1 MESRFAATIRN
12 HLHVL
17 LIVPLVV
24 IVMTWPTFPLLFETD
39 DYWFH
44 TRHVDLWYRMW
55 EAWRLERV
63 LAGQAQLFDTT
74 TIFHPHGV
82 SLAFQHISLPHAF
95 LFLVLVKFIP
105 ADSAYNLLFL
115 LILCFNAYCAY
126 VLILHLLHEKWSA
139 LYGAIVV
146 AVCIPFISGST
157 SPDITMIGTIPL
169 TIYFFHRY
177 VMDGRRIFA
186 ALAGLCAGVTAFI
199 GVYTFVFI
207 LISVG
212 IIAVFLACSR
222 WKILSILRGLLLFTI
237 VCVSIS
243 SFRFYPMIV
252 DASVL
257 KEGLETHLHIVRSN
271 DVFECCA
278 FTANP
283 FTQILF
289 RELFPILPDS
299 TFDSLPLGR
308 SSAYLGYINLF
319 FLLCA
324 LLHKPLWRRL
334 APWLATLACFAIL
347 RLGHFLTI
355 NGQEYRNILLPEHYL
370 SEWFPAIFG
379 NIHDQRHYQFAVVVL
394 LAILASA
401 GLARLIRSKSPLVR
415 ATVVLISALIL
426 GIEFYIP
433 PSGNTVERAKMA
445 YIDWLSTETDSS
457 IKLINL
463 PQGIRNALYYLFLQ
477 TFNDYPLA
485 FGHSSR
491 NPESARTYIRR
502 NALLNAWDENR
513 SSHCLP
519 HLKRA
524 YVSALDQLLADGFTH
539 VVVHYWLF
547 GDQFINHSFWNVPA
561 SYDDG
566 MVRVYRLRDLR
577 LSCESRKIELSP
589 IKHFADSPSAIPGRR
604 SSIIS
609 FHPSESI
616 DEDLFA
622 YLASLFS
629 DWRSLAHLYLDNGN
643 PAIQS
648 AGMSI
653 PDLESFARD
662 NQMIYLIYNM
672 RDLDS
677 AVLPSLLTFERF
689 NLCQREEHEDGS
701 VIEHYL
707 SRDFSCA
714 LVNSSQ
720 PLQVDYD
727 NGARLVNATLEIT
740 QNQLT
745 LQAMWSGLPREPHS
759 VSLQVF
765 DDEGAKVLGQDS
777 TIGHVSLA
785 RHHADISKLPP
796 GNYVVKLIVYDFNT
810 RVSVSGVA
818 TGTSTRFERE
828 LEIATIDRA

>member
-1 MESRFAATIRN
+1 MGTRCVVTLRS

-24 IVMTWPTFPLLFETD
+24 IVMTWPTFARLFEAD

-55 EAWRLERV
+55 DAWRLERV
-63 LAGQAQLFDTT
+63 LAGQAQLFDTK

-126 VLILHLLHEKWSA
+126 ILIFHLFDEKWSA

-146 AVCIPFISGST
+146 AVCIPFVSGST

-177 VMDGRRIFA
+177 VMDCRWSFA
-186 ALAGLCAGVTAFI
+186 ALAGLCAGLTAFI
-199 GVYTFVFI
+199 GIYNFVFI
-207 LISVG
+207 LMSVG

-222 WKILSILRGLLLFTI
+222 WKLLSYWRGLLLFII
-237 VCVSIS
+237 VCVTIS

-257 KEGLETHLHIVRSN
+257 KEGLETHLHKARSN
-271 DVFECCA
+271 DVFDCCV

-289 RELFPILPDS
+289 RELFPISPDS
-299 TFDSLPLGR
+299 TIDSLRFGR
-308 SSAYLGYINLF
+308 SFAYLGYINLF
-319 FLLCA
+319 FLFCA
-324 LLHKPLWRRL
+324 LLYKPLWRRL

-355 NGQEYRNILLPEHYL
+355 NGLEYRNILLPEYYL
-370 SEWFPAIFG
+370 SQWFPAIFG
-379 NIHDQRHYQFAVVVL
+379 NIYDQRHYQFAVVVP

-401 GLARLIRSKSPLVR
+401 GLARLIRSKSPPVR
-415 ATVVLISALIL
+415 ATVVLFSVLTL
-426 GIEFYIP
+426 GIEFYVP

-445 YIDWLSTETDSS
+445 YMDWLSTETDNS

-463 PQGIRNALYYLFLQ
+463 PQGTRNALYYLFLQ

-485 FGHSSR
+485 FGYSHR

-502 NALLNAWDENR
+502 NALLNAWVDDR

-524 YVSALDQLLADGFTH
+524 YISALDELLADGFTH
-539 VVVHYWLF
+539 VVLHNWIYD
-547 GDQFINHSFWNVPA
+547 DQFVNHSLWNLPA
-561 SYDDG
+561 AYDDG
-566 MVRVYRLRDLR
+566 WVSVYRLRDLH
-577 LSCESRKIELSP
+577 LSCDFRQIEP
-589 IKHFADSPSAIPGRR
+589 APFGHFAASPWAFPGRR
-604 SSIIS
+604 SSILS
-609 FHPSESI
+609 FHPSKSI

-629 DWRSLAHLYLDNGN
+629 DWRSLLHLYLDSGELR
-643 PAIQS
+643 IQN
-648 AGMSI
+648 AGDSI
-653 PDLESFARD
+653 RDLESFARD
-662 NQMIYLIYNM
+662 NQVIYLIYNL
-672 RDLDS
+672 RDLES
-677 AVLPSLLTFERF
+677 ATLPSQLTFERF
-689 NLCQREEHEDGS
+689 NLCLREEHQDGA
-701 VIEHYL
+701 VIELYL
-707 SRDFSCA
+707 VRDFSCTLVDSGQA
-714 LVNSSQ
+714 LH
-720 PLQVDYD
+720 VDYD
-727 NGARLVNATLEIT
+727 NGARLVNAVAEVT
-740 QNQLT
+740 QDFLDIQLI
-745 LQAMWSGLPREPHS
+745 WSSLPSEPHS
-759 VSLQVF
+759 VSLQIF
-765 DDEGAKVLGQDS
+765 DAAGAKVLGQDS
-777 TIGHVSLA
+777 IIGDASLERYLVDVSDLE
-785 RHHADISKLPP
+785 P
-796 GNYVVKLIVYDFNT
+796 GEYAVKLIVYNYET
-810 RVSVSGVA
+810 RRSVSGMVSK
-818 TGTSTRFERE
+818 TGERFERE
-828 LEIATIDRA
+828 LTITTITLK